1 MNYLLTASFDK
12 NFLFIENMMSDELKA
27 IPYLL
32 TILLMIWKVIFAILA
47 FFIGKF
53 VIRLIRKIL
62 GKVLE
67 KAKVEI
73 GVRQF
78 FDAFL
83 KFALYF
89 ILIAMILIYFGVEAS
104 SIAALIGTAGLTIGL
119 AMQGA
124 LSNLAGGVLILIF
137 KPFKI
142 GDYIT
147 EDNKGNAG
155 HVSEINLLYTKL
167 LTIDQTTVIVPN
179 GILANNSLKNTSLS
193 NDRRIDLNISVA
205 YDSNIPKAKE
215 LLRTICESNSET
227 LKDRGIDIFVKD
239 LGDYAIFITCRVYVD
254 SDNYWKVR
262 SEIFE
267 NILLEFAKHQIEIPF
282 PKLDINQVN

>member
-1 MNYLLTASFDK
+1 MNHLLMTNFDK
-12 NFLFIENMMSDELKA
+12 SFLFIENLMSDELKA
-27 IPYLL
+27 IPYFSVIIML
-32 TILLMIWKVIFAILA
+32 IWKVILA
-47 FFIGKF
+47 FIVFFVGKF
-53 VIRLIRKIL
+53 LIKLVRKAL
-62 GKVLE
+62 RKVLE
-67 KAKVEI
+67 HAKIEI
-73 GVRQF
+73 GVQQF

-89 ILIAMILIYFGVEAS
+89 VLISTILISFGVEAS
-104 SIAALIGTAGLTIGL
+104 SIAAIIGTAGLTIGL

-155 HVSEINLLYTKL
+155 HVAEINLLYTKL

-179 GILANNSLKNTSLS
+179 GILANNSMKNTSLS
-193 NDRRIDLNISVA
+193 TERRIDLNINVA
-205 YDSNIPKAKE
+205 YDTNITKVKE
-215 LLRTICESNSET
+215 ILDEICKDNKDI
-227 LKDRGIDIFVKD
+227 LKEKGVEIFVKD
-239 LGDYAIFITCRVYVD
+239 LGDYAVFIACRVYVD
-254 SDNYWKVR
+254 SANYWKVR

-267 NILLEFAKHQIEIPF
+267 NILLEFDKNRIEIPF
-282 PKLDINQVN
+282 PKLDINKVD